1 MFSFVCGDMGKFSDS
16 QSGEKRRACSGKGI
30 WPASA
35 MAASIGETHLIVREE
50 VREYSLR
57 GAQSLK
63 SALRLKSDC

>member
-1 MFSFVCGDMGKFSDS
+1 
-16 QSGEKRRACSGKGI
+16 
-30 WPASA
+30 